1 VVLAILQARIS
12 STRLPGKVL
21 RPILGEPM
29 LARQIERLRR
39 SERLTRLVVATSRE
53 PTDDAIQACC
63 DHIGVDCHRGDLDDV
78 LGRFLSAIAAFGPAD
93 AFVRLTAD
101 CPLADP
107 TLIDRVIA
115 SHLETGADYS
125 SVSLGWTFP
134 KGLDVEVC
142 RTDVLKE
149 IDPEAT
155 GSDREHVTAFIYARP
170 ERFHINAVTRDPPLR
185 YRWTV
190 DTPEDFAFVT
200 AVYEDLYP
208 ANPAFST
215 DDILAWQI
223 RHPDRVLINAV
234 ESQTA

>member
-1 VVLAILQARIS
+1 MVLAILQARIS

-115 SHLETGADYS
+115 SHLERSIQRRRALIGNTSPRSSTHGQSDFTSTPSPAIRRSATVGRWIRPRTSPSSPPSTKTFIPPTRRSARTIFWPGKSVTPTG
-125 SVSLGWTFP
+125 
-134 KGLDVEVC
+134 C
-142 RTDVLKE
+142 
-149 IDPEAT
+149 
-155 GSDREHVTAFIYARP
+155 
-170 ERFHINAVTRDPPLR
+170 
-185 YRWTV
+185 
-190 DTPEDFAFVT
+190 
-200 AVYEDLYP
+200 
-208 ANPAFST
+208 
-215 DDILAWQI
+215 
-223 RHPDRVLINAV
+223 
-234 ESQTA
+234 